1 MGRDAEAAFTTF
13 VRERGLGLLR
23 FATAVTGDR
32 DQAEDVLQG
41 ALERAYGRW
50 EQITER
56 GDPEWYVR
64 KTILNGVRDGWRS
77 RQRRPEV
84 LGLLPGQGEG
94 TYLPFD
100 EFVTRDAVR
109 GALASLPQRQ
119 RVVLLLRYWEGLT
132 EPETAELMGTSVGT
146 VKSQAHRAM
155 KTLRERLDPA
165 EDWRE
170 SVGAEHG

>member
-1 MGRDAEAAFTTF
+1 EEDFTAF
-13 VRERGLGLLR
+13 VRERGLVLLR

-50 EQITER
+50 ERISR
-56 GDPEWYVR
+56 AGDPEWYIR
-64 KTILNGVRDGWRS
+64 KIIVNGVRDGWRH

-100 EFVTRDAVR
+100 EFVTRDVVR
-109 GALASLPQRQ
+109 GALAALPQRQ
-119 RVVLLLRYWEGLT
+119 RVVLLLRYWQGMT
-132 EPETAELMGTSVGT
+132 ESETAELMGVSVGT
-146 VKSQAHRAM
+146 VKSQAHRA
-155 KTLRERLDPA
+155 
-165 EDWRE
+165 
-170 SVGAEHG
+170 